1 MFKPPILELG
11 QEFYTAVK
19 PAAFKTAVL
28 RYADHELAKAL
39 QLNFTDDQAWEQA
52 FHRFEPIP
60 NNLPETLALKYHGH
74 QFRNYNPDIGD
85 GRGFLY
91 AQIKMNKKIFD
102 LSTKGSGQT
111 PFSRSGDGRLT
122 LKGAFREAL
131 CTLMLTGS
139 GVNTSKTLSFFET
152 GEDLERN
159 DEPSPTRAAVL
170 TRVMH
175 SSIRIGTFE
184 RFVYEKK
191 PDEIKKLV
199 EYTETNYFQNW
210 NELQNLK
217 TSFFPPGNT
226 FASFYQSSTIL
237 IIRTLAEWML
247 AGFVHGVLNT
257 DNINVTGESFDY
269 GPYLFLPTYDPSF
282 TAAYFDQQGL
292 YSYGRQP
299 ESIYW
304 NLRSLGEVLNFA
316 DSNFD
321 HGLTLGQF
329 EKIFNHFIEEK
340 LLRRLN
346 LLSRDKKENL
356 LLVQLFFEFLES
368 SQAPFEQ
375 VFFDLHSARRGK
387 EELSQNKTFY
397 TDEKFSELKEH
408 LTRFKAAD
416 ESINNHPYFLQ
427 NIAETLLIE
436 EIESLWSEIANKD
449 NWKPFEEKV
458 RRLKNKPT

>member
-11 QEFYTAVK
+11 DDFYTPVK
-19 PAAFKTAVL
+19 PAAFKTALL
-28 RYADHELAKAL
+28 RYADQELAQRLELDIKDEKGWA
-39 QLNFTDDQAWEQA
+39 QS
-52 FHRFEPIP
+52 FHRFEPLK

-74 QFRNYNPDIGD
+74 QFRHYNPDIGD

-91 AQIKMNKKIFD
+91 AQIKSADKILD
-102 LSTKGSGQT
+102 LTTKGSGQT

-131 CTLMLTGS
+131 CTLMLSGS
-139 GVNTSKTLSFFET
+139 GVNTSQTLCFFET
-152 GEDLERN
+152 GEDLDRN

-191 PDEIKKLV
+191 PEEIKKLV
-199 EYTETNYFQNW
+199 EYAERNYFKNW
-210 NELQNLK
+210 PELQALK
-217 TSFFPPGNT
+217 KDLVPPGDT
-226 FASFYQSSTIL
+226 FTSFYQSTVL
-237 IIRTLAEWML
+237 LTVRTLAEWML

-269 GPYLFLPTYDPSF
+269 GPYRFLPKYDSQF

-316 DSNFD
+316 DVSFD
-321 HGLTLGQF
+321 HGNTLSQF
-329 EKIFNHFIEEK
+329 EKIFNYFVEEK

-346 LLSRDKKENL
+346 LKSKDKKENL

-375 VFFDLHSARRGK
+375 VFFDLHSARTGK
-387 EELSQNKTFY
+387 WELSSNKEY
-397 TDEKFSELKEH
+397 YEKENFSELKEH
-408 LTRFKAAD
+408 LLRFQAAD
-416 ESINNHPYFLQ
+416 KAFNQHPYFLQ
-427 NIAETLLIE
+427 NKAETLLID
-436 EIESLWSEIANKD
+436 EIESLWTSIATND
-449 NWKPFEEKV
+449 DWKPFEEKV
-458 RRLKNKPT
+458 RRLKGKPI

>member
-11 QEFYTAVK
+11 EEFYTPVK
-19 PAAFKTAVL
+19 PAAFKTALL
-28 RYADHELAKAL
+28 RYADQ
-39 QLNFTDDQAWEQA
+39 QLIQQLDLDINDENAWARA
-52 FHRFEPIP
+52 FHRFEPLK
-60 NNLPETLALKYHGH
+60 NNLPQTLALKYHGH
-74 QFRNYNPDIGD
+74 QFRHYNPDIGD
-85 GRGFLY
+85 GRGFLF
-91 AQIKMNKKIFD
+91 AQTKVEDKIFD
-102 LSTKGSGQT
+102 LTTKGSGQT

-139 GVNTSKTLSFFET
+139 GVNTSKTLCFFET
-152 GEDLERN
+152 GEDLQRN

-191 PDEIKKLV
+191 PDEVKKLI
-199 EYTETNYFQNW
+199 EYAERNYFQNW
-210 NELQNLK
+210 QELQTLK
-217 TSFFPPGNT
+217 NSIFAPGDSFT
-226 FASFYQSSTIL
+226 SFYQSSVLL

-257 DNINVTGESFDY
+257 DNINITGESFDY
-269 GPYLFLPTYDPSF
+269 GPYRFLPTYDPNF

-299 ESIYW
+299 EAIYW
-304 NLRSLGEVLNFA
+304 NLRSLGEVLNFVDA
-316 DSNFD
+316 SFD
-321 HGLTLGQF
+321 YSSTLAQF

-346 LLSRDKKENL
+346 IKSKEKKDNL

-387 EELSQNKTFY
+387 EQLSPNKKY
-397 TDEKFSELKEH
+397 YSSGNFSELKEH
-408 LTRFKAAD
+408 LARFDSAD
-416 ESINNHPYFLQ
+416 ESLNQHPYFQQ
-427 NIAETLLIE
+427 NVAETLLID
-436 EIESLWSEIANKD
+436 EIETIWDSISKDD
-449 NWKPFEEKV
+449 NWKPFEDKV
-458 RRLKNKPT
+458 RRLKQKPT